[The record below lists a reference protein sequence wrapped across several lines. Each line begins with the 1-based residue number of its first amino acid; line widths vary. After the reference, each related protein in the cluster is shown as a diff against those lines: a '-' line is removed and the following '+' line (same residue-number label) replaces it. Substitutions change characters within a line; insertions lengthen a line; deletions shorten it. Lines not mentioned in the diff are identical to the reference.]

1 MSSSSQN
8 RWWQYS
14 VFCKEAVKLL
24 KEDKIHGVR
33 PFPIDCVVVREE
45 KQAMGL
51 DRRAHWVEQ
60 WESLGT
66 GPSLSAGHSAG
77 TCWIPECDTGAWLQN
92 LILTPARLSVRVT
105 CLGRAHLCPSGPVLS
120 LMGRGVLTDDD
131 NLVSSDLGF
140 FKNQIIV
147 DLQHYIVSFSCRKNI

>member
-8 RWWQYS
+8 RWCQCS

-33 PFPIDCVVVREE
+33 PFPIDYVVVREE

-66 GPSLSAGHSAG
+66 GPSLTVLG
-77 TCWIPECDTGAWLQN
+77 T
-92 LILTPARLSVRVT
+92 ARALAEYLSVI
-105 CLGRAHLCPSGPVLS
+105 LGPGCRI
-120 LMGRGVLTDDD
+120 
-131 NLVSSDLGF
+131 SS
-140 FKNQIIV
+140 
-147 DLQHYIVSFSCRKNI
+147 

>member
-8 RWWQYS
+8 RWCQCS

-66 GPSLSAGHSAG
+66 GPSLTVLG
-77 TCWIPECDTGAWLQN
+77 T
-92 LILTPARLSVRVT
+92 ARALAEYLSVI
-105 CLGRAHLCPSGPVLS
+105 LGPGCRI
-120 LMGRGVLTDDD
+120 
-131 NLVSSDLGF
+131 SS
-140 FKNQIIV
+140 
-147 DLQHYIVSFSCRKNI
+147 